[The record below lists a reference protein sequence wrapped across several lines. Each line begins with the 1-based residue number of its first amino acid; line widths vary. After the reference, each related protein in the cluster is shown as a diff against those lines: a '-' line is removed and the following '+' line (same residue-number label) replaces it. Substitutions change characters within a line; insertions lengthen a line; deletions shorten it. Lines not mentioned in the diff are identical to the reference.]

1 MAAPVTRRTQKAG
14 PGATPIQAARYGL
27 LSEIVLLIASSPDL
41 PSLLP
46 RFVSQVKWV
55 LDFDRCTL
63 AVASEDGQTYRLETL
78 LETRRQVAPVLQER
92 LPVAQGLAGDVLRQR
107 QVRLLSGP
115 QQVPAAFP
123 DEADP
128 ALLDGSLATVLALPL
143 EAYGQVYGVLIFG
156 CRQPECY
163 GREDLKVAGS
173 IATHLA
179 LALDRW
185 QHTQQLRQQHEYQ
198 AALHETTIGLISRLE
213 LHDLLQAIVTRAAQL
228 LGVPHGSLFLLDEA
242 LGDLEQKA
250 GIGAFAQ
257 TIGVRMPRGSGVSG
271 HVLDSGQPL
280 VIPDYARWENRP
292 AVFASMPLKAVMV
305 VPLRGGGRVVGT
317 IGMSTGADSD
327 RLLGEAEVDL
337 LSRFAQLASLALD
350 NARLF
355 EQTQQQAR
363 RLTLLSQM
371 AEELN
376 RTTDLGRIFDVAA
389 EKLSAIL
396 HVGEAYL
403 YLVEAESASVRI
415 VTLHGDAPAGP
426 AGPGSRPMEEVPY
439 EPGLLEGTGP
449 VGTGRGPAQGPG
461 RGAADGAAP
470 APCTEIRVP
479 LLAGAQVMGAL
490 SVTCP
495 AATRYSAQDET
506 SLQQIASL
514 LSSAIENARLFDQ
527 AQAARR
533 AAEAANEAKSAF
545 LATMSHEIRTP
556 MNAIVGM
563 TGLLLDT
570 ELTAEQHEFSE
581 AIRGSS
587 ESLLTIID
595 DILDFSKIEADR
607 LELEHEPVDL
617 RECVESAVDLL
628 APRAAE
634 KGLNLAY
641 VIEPSVPRAVLGD
654 ATRLRQILV
663 NLLSNAVKFTTSGEV
678 VVTVATAP
686 AAAPDAVLHVSVRDT
701 GIGIAP
707 DQMGRLFRSFSQ
719 VDASTTRRYG
729 GTGLGLAISKRL
741 SELMGGTMWVE
752 SAGAGSGSTFHF
764 TVRTPAVEAPA
775 PAFLTERQA
784 ELRGKRLLI
793 VDDNATNRRIL
804 AMHAAA
810 WGMAHQETASP
821 REALEWI
828 RLDQPFDA
836 AILDMQMPEMDGLQ
850 LAAAIRQS
858 RDAQTL
864 PILLLTSLGR
874 QDVRQQ
880 AVDLAALLHKPIKPS
895 QLFDALVQ
903 VFSHQP
909 PSAHTTRPPEE
920 RVFDASMGTRLP
932 LRILL
937 AEDNATNQK
946 LALHLL
952 SRMGYRADLAANGLE
967 VLAALQGGAYDVV
980 LMDIQMP
987 EMDGL
992 EATRQIHQR
1001 WGQGRHPHI
1010 IAMTANAMEGD
1021 RDACLAAGMDDY
1033 VSKPIRLPVLIG
1045 ALERGAEAAR
1055 STERKTAP
1063 DGGGARDPAI
1073 AATLQAL
1080 GGDDPRFLAE
1090 LIETFLED
1098 APRLLR
1104 QLRTALDAGDADTVR
1119 LVAHGLKSNGAE
1131 FGALALSERCR
1142 ELELRGRSGQL
1153 DGAAAL
1159 LDEIDL
1165 AYQHVESEL
1174 RAALGQARGGGG
1186 GA

>member
-1 MAAPVTRRTQKAG
+1 M
-14 PGATPIQAARYGL
+14 GARL
-27 LSEIVLLIASSPDL
+27 R
-41 PSLLP
+41 SLYP
-46 RFVSQVKWV
+46 R
-55 LDFDRCTL
+55 L
-63 AVASEDGQTYRLETL
+63 ANDDGQTYRLETL

-92 LPVAQGLAGDVLRQR
+92 LPLAQGLAGDVLRQR

-185 QHTQQLRQQHEYQ
+185 QHTQQLRQQHEVQ

-213 LHDLLQAIVTRAAQL
+213 LNDLLQAIVTRAAQL
-228 LGVPHGSLFLLDEA
+228 LGVPHGSLFLLDDA

-327 RLLGEAEVDL
+327 RMLGEPEVDL

-389 EKLSAIL
+389 EKLQR
-396 HVGEAYL
+396 H
-403 YLVEAESASVRI
+403 
-415 VTLHGDAPAGP
+415 PARGRGVPLPGGSGARQRPHRHPPQRRPRADGP
-426 AGPGSRPMEEVPY
+426 RGRPGGRPIEVVPY

-449 VGTGRGPAQGPG
+449 VGTEQGHGPG
-461 RGAADGAAP
+461 HGAAP
-470 APCTEIRVP
+470 DGGVAGAAGDGAPATCTQIRVP

-495 AATRYSAQDET
+495 AATRFSAQDET

-514 LSSAIENARLFDQ
+514 LSSAIENARLFDE

-587 ESLLTIID
+587 ESLLTIIN

-607 LELEHEPVDL
+607 LELEHQPVDL

-663 NLLSNAVKFTTSGEV
+663 NLLGNAVKFTTSGEV

-686 AAAPDAVLHVSVRDT
+686 ATAQDAVLHVSVRDT

-707 DQMGRLFRSFSQ
+707 DQMDRLFRSFSQ

-764 TVRTPAVEAPA
+764 TVRTPPAETSAPA
-775 PAFLTERQA
+775 PAFLTESQA

-810 WGMAHQETASP
+810 WGMAHRETASP
-821 REALEWI
+821 REALEWV

-836 AILDMQMPEMDGLQ
+836 AILDMQMPEMDGLH
-850 LAAAIRQS
+850 LAAAIRQLARRADVAHPAADLAGQAGRPS
-858 RDAQTL
+858 AGRRPRRAAAQADQAVAALRRPGAGLLAPAPAAADRQAAGGARLRRLDGDAAAPAHPAGGGQRDQPEAGPAPAVPDGL
-864 PILLLTSLGR
+864 PRRPRRQRAGGAGGAAGGRVRRGADGRADAGDGRPRGHAPDPPALGAGAPPAHHRHDRQRHGRRPRSLPGR
-874 QDVRQQ
+874 RHGRLRQQ
-880 AVDLAALLHKPIKPS
+880 ADPPPGPDRRPRAGRGSGAQRGARTAPAGGGPRTAARPRTAAGP
-895 QLFDALVQ
+895 AT
-903 VFSHQP
+903 P
-909 PSAHTTRPPEE
+909 PSRPP
-920 RVFDASMGTRLP
+920 
-932 LRILL
+932 
-937 AEDNATNQK
+937 
-946 LALHLL
+946 
-952 SRMGYRADLAANGLE
+952 SRPWA
-967 VLAALQGGAYDVV
+967 
-980 LMDIQMP
+980 
-987 EMDGL
+987 
-992 EATRQIHQR
+992 EATPSS
-1001 WGQGRHPHI
+1001 WP
-1010 IAMTANAMEGD
+1010 
-1021 RDACLAAGMDDY
+1021 
-1033 VSKPIRLPVLIG
+1033 S
-1045 ALERGAEAAR
+1045 
-1055 STERKTAP
+1055 
-1063 DGGGARDPAI
+1063 
-1073 AATLQAL
+1073 
-1080 GGDDPRFLAE
+1080 
-1090 LIETFLED
+1090 
-1098 APRLLR
+1098 
-1104 QLRTALDAGDADTVR
+1104 
-1119 LVAHGLKSNGAE
+1119 
-1131 FGALALSERCR
+1131 
-1142 ELELRGRSGQL
+1142 
-1153 DGAAAL
+1153 
-1159 LDEIDL
+1159 
-1165 AYQHVESEL
+1165 
-1174 RAALGQARGGGG
+1174 
-1186 GA
+1186 